1 MTIDKHR
8 EADILRYHHV
18 EGWGVHTIAAQ
29 LGIHHDTVNRVLAQ
43 AGLPRVKRLKRP
55 CMIEPYLPFIQ
66 QTLEKHPR
74 LTAARLYHMVT
85 SRGYAGGPSQFR
97 AWVAEMRPRPTPE
110 AYLRLR
116 TLKGE
121 QGQVDWGAFGDVNIG
136 KAKRPLVGFVM
147 VLSWSRAIFLRF
159 YLNQRMESF
168 LHGHQAAFEAWGG
181 LPRILLY
188 DNLKSAVLE
197 RHGDAIRF
205 HPTLLALSEHYG
217 FEPRPVAV
225 ARGNEKGRVERAIR
239 YIRDSFFAGRQWTDL
254 EDLNAQAR
262 QWCEGV
268 AAERACPDNTHLR
281 VRDALEEERPRLLT
295 LPDNPFAGEEL
306 VPVSVAKTP
315 YVRFD
320 LNDYSVPHTHVRR
333 TVTISASMTQVRVL
347 DGTTVIA
354 SHRRSYDKG
363 ARIEDPD
370 HLQALVAYKREA
382 RQHRGVDRLSHA
394 IPLSEDFLQQ
404 AALRQYRPG
413 VVVNQLL
420 SLLDD
425 YGAQELALAMQEA
438 LERGVPHPNAVRQSL
453 ERRRE
458 QRQEPPPL
466 PVVLSHAK
474 ARVTI
479 PPVSLSGYDQ
489 LQGDHDAAQESRHDH
504 A

>member
-1 MTIDKHR
+1 
-8 EADILRYHHV
+8 
-18 EGWGVHTIAAQ
+18 
-29 LGIHHDTVNRVLAQ
+29 
-43 AGLPRVKRLKRP
+43 
-55 CMIEPYLPFIQ
+55 
-66 QTLEKHPR
+66 
-74 LTAARLYHMVT
+74 
-85 SRGYAGGPSQFR
+85 
-97 AWVAEMRPRPTPE
+97 
-110 AYLRLR
+110 
-116 TLKGE
+116 
-121 QGQVDWGAFGDVNIG
+121 
-136 KAKRPLVGFVM
+136 
-147 VLSWSRAIFLRF
+147 
-159 YLNQRMESF
+159 MESV
-168 LHGHQAAFEAWGG
+168 LHGHQAAFEAFGG
-181 LPRILLY
+181 LPRVLLY

-197 RHGDAIRF
+197 RHGNAIRF
-205 HPTLLALSEHYG
+205 HPTLLALSEYYG

-254 EDLNAQAR
+254 EDLNAQAQ
-262 QWCEGV
+262 QWCNGV
-268 AAERACPDNTHLR
+268 AMERSCPDNTHLR

-333 TVTISASMTQVRVL
+333 TVVISASVTRVRVL
-347 DGTTVIA
+347 EGTTVIA

-363 ARIEDPD
+363 ARIEDPG

-394 IPLSEDFLQQ
+394 IPLGEDFLQQ
-404 AALRQYRPG
+404 AALHQYRPG

-453 ERRRE
+453 ERRRA

-479 PPVSLSGYDQ
+479 PSVSLSGYD
-489 LQGDHDAAQESRHDH
+489 LLRGDNDAAQESGHDN